1 MLKQILR
8 IIVSVRILLLLSY
21 QSIGVFAI
29 VVFPLLVF
37 AIVALTVILVV
48 DGQVVVLVVV
58 ITFLVSF
65 YLKWSINED
74 S

>member
-29 VVFPLLVF
+29 VFFPLLVF